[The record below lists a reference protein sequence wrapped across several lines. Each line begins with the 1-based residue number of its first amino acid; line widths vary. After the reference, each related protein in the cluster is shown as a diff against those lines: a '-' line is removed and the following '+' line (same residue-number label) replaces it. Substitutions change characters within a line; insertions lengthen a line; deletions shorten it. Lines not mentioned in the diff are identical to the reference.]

1 MYESS
6 DVLDQSRREARLSHG
21 ALWDRYFELGGRRT
35 PMEVEA
41 FLYGALVPT
50 SQDRDLIVEALN
62 ERFSELG
69 RGQPIPYSD
78 G

>member
-6 DVLDQSRREARLSHG
+6 DVLDQSRREARISHG
-21 ALWDRYFELGGRRT
+21 DLWDRNFELGGRRT

-41 FLYGALVPT
+41 YLYGALVPT

>member
-1 MYESS
+1 MRESP

-21 ALWDRYFELGGRRT
+21 DLWLRYFESGGRHS

-41 FLYGALVPT
+41 YLYGALVPST
-50 SQDRDLIVEALN
+50 QDHDLVVEVLN